1 MPLNQYLVT
10 ANKTHKLT
18 RVISKDL
25 ERGSE
30 FIEILRKKLHQKI
43 FEVDISDY
51 FVIYFPFI
59 HSSIFLIE
67 NT

>member
-1 MPLNQYLVT
+1 MHLVT

-18 RVISKDL
+18 QVISEDL
-25 ERGSE
+25 RRGSE
-30 FIEILRKKLHQKI
+30 FIGILRKKLHQKI
-43 FEVDISDY
+43 SDIEILDY

-67 NT
+67 NS